1 MKHKPFYLSQK
12 YNEFIY
18 YSIIIQIINFL
29 CPLYFSSMFFFCN
42 YHINLSFFFLF
53 LFLLQNWELMNTA
66 VLTGR
71 QVSQAMKVFTVSQ
84 AGKVTDVTRNSICN
98 TEDER
103 VIKVSDSFNFHNI
116 LFF

>member
-1 MKHKPFYLSQK
+1 M
-12 YNEFIY
+12 
-18 YSIIIQIINFL
+18 
-29 CPLYFSSMFFFCN
+29 
-42 YHINLSFFFLF
+42 
-53 LFLLQNWELMNTA
+53 QNWELMNTA

-103 VIKVSDSFNFHNI
+103 VIKVSDSFFLFNSFSFNFWVAIDNVTKV
-116 LFF
+116 L